1 MNRED
6 AIKLIQLT
14 SRYDHSVLVS
24 KIMVILAEHH
34 HEDIQDWELVGL
46 LHDLDYDETA
56 GNREMHGILAAKS
69 LDGLVNT
76 SVLNAIRSHDHRT
89 GDDPTTLLDH
99 SLKFSDAVSIII
111 EESEDVLA
119 DRPWLNKIIESYE
132 LQEGLSV
139 EEIIKQVTC

>member
-6 AIKLIQLT
+6 ALNLIRLT

-24 KIMVILAEHH
+24 RIMVILVEHH
-34 HEDIQDWELVGL
+34 HEDIQDWDLVGL

-76 SVLNAIRSHDHRT
+76 SVLDAIRSHDHRAS
-89 GDDPTTLLDH
+89 DDPTTLLDH
-99 SLKFSDAVSIII
+99 SLKFSDAVSIVI
-111 EESEDVLA
+111 EESDSVLA
-119 DRPWLNKIIESYE
+119 DKPWLKKIIESYE
-132 LQEGLSV
+132 LQEGLSL
-139 EEIIKQVTC
+139 EEIIKQVSS

>member
-6 AIKLIQLT
+6 ALNLIRLT

-24 KIMVILAEHH
+24 RIMVILVEHH

-46 LHDLDYDETA
+46 LHDLDYDETT

-76 SVLNAIRSHDHRT
+76 SVLDAIKTHDHHT

-99 SLKFSDAVSIII
+99 SLKFSDAVSIVI
-111 EESEDVLA
+111 EESDSVLA
-119 DRPWLNKIIESYE
+119 DKPWLKKIIESYE
-132 LQEGLSV
+132 LQEGLSL
-139 EEIIKQVTC
+139 EEIIKQVSS

>member
-6 AIKLIQLT
+6 AIKLIQFT

-34 HEDIQDWELVGL
+34 HEHIHDWELVGL

-69 LDGLVNT
+69 LDGLVNP
-76 SVLNAIRSHDHRT
+76 SVLKAIRYHDHRT

-99 SLKFSDAVSIII
+99 SLKFSDAVSIIVK
-111 EESEDVLA
+111 ESDSVLA
-119 DRPWLNKIIESYE
+119 DKPWLNKIIESYE
-132 LQEGLSV
+132 LQEGLIV
-139 EEIIKQVTC
+139 EEIIKQVSC

>member
-14 SRYDHSVLVS
+14 SKYDHSVLVS

-76 SVLNAIRSHDHRT
+76 SVLNAIKSHDHRT
-89 GDDPTTLLDH
+89 GEDPATLLDH

-111 EESEDVLA
+111 EKSEDVLA

-139 EEIIKQVTC
+139 EEIIKQVSC